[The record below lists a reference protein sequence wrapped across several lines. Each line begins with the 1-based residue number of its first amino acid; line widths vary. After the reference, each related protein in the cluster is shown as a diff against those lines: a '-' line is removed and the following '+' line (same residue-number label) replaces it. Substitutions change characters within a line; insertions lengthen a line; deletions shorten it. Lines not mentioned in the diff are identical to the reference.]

1 MSIYD
6 DVRVLR
12 RKVKKLNENN
22 QVLSEDF
29 ATDIILYLKD
39 ILFELKQLN
48 ESISKLKMKTNIEQD
63 ISLKE
68 EDNEYKQVDF
78 VPDFDFSKGNVRSK
92 KQK

>member
-1 MSIYD
+1 
-6 DVRVLR
+6 
-12 RKVKKLNENN
+12 
-22 QVLSEDF
+22 
-29 ATDIILYLKD
+29 
-39 ILFELKQLN
+39 LKQLN